1 MIASGSSDMR
11 RGLLLLL
18 LVVLLLLLGKLLLL
32 VLMKAG
38 RLPVTLLELGLLGM
52 LLLKLSTEETESRQ
66 VRRTPGIV
74 IVRAGLAARVKN
86 PGFFISF
93 ANNKAH

>member
-1 MIASGSSDMR
+1 MR

-74 IVRAGLAARVKN
+74 IVRAGLAARMKN
-86 PGFFISF
+86 PGCLY
-93 ANNKAH
+93 

>member
-1 MIASGSSDMR
+1 MR
-11 RGLLLLL
+11 
-18 LVVLLLLLGKLLLL
+18 LVKLLLL

-74 IVRAGLAARVKN
+74 IVIQSRLGCKDEEPVRSSLVLLLIIRHIK
-86 PGFFISF
+86 
-93 ANNKAH
+93 